1 MKITKKGLGDLY
13 QGLLSVSNLTGV
25 KFSYAV
31 ARNLSMLK
39 DEMESLKKAISMSKE
54 FAEYEF
60 KRVEL
65 AESCAVIEDGKPKVV
80 NGEYEIKDEDF
91 FKTEL
96 SKLQEAYKEAIDG
109 RNKQLSELREL
120 LKEEIE
126 VDLYMIPQ
134 DIVPEAINTKQMADI
149 LPVIK
154 E

>member
-1 MKITKKGLGDLY
+1 MKITKKDLGDLY
-13 QGLLSVSNLTGV
+13 QGLLSVDNLTGV

-65 AESCAVIEDGKPKVV
+65 AEDCAVLENGKPKVV
-80 NGEYEIKDEDF
+80 NGEYEIRDEEF
-91 FKTEL
+91 FKTSL
-96 SKLQEAYKEAIDG
+96 SKLQETYKEAIDG
-109 RNKQLSELREL
+109 RKKQLSELREL

-149 LPVIK
+149 LPIIK

>member
-1 MKITKKGLGDLY
+1 MKITKKDLGDLY
-13 QGLLSVSNLTGV
+13 QGLLSVDNLTGV

-39 DEMESLKKAISMSKE
+39 SEMESLKKAISMSKE

-65 AESCAVIEDGKPKVV
+65 AESFAVVENGKPKVV
-80 NGEYEIKDEDF
+80 NGEYEIKDEEA
-91 FKTEL
+91 FKVKFEL
-96 SKLQEAYKEAIDG
+96 LQHSYKEAIDG
-109 RNKQLSELREL
+109 RKKQLSKLREL

-126 VDLYMIPQ
+126 IDLYMIPQ